1 MTLKPLRYGDINVV
15 DRGRLHNA
23 FDRDGGRH
31 GGLSRS
37 IVAVM
42 DRDVEGNVKP
52 DKVDSK
58 TSKKKEDDRAD
69 RCPLLWRRK
78 DDGHSVSSNG

>member
-1 MTLKPLRYGDINVV
+1 MKLKPLRYGNLHVV
-15 DRGRLHNA
+15 DCGRLHDA
-23 FDRDGGRH
+23 LDRYGGGH

-42 DRDVEGNVKP
+42 DRDVECNVKP
-52 DKVDSK
+52 DEVDCQ
-58 TSKKKEDDRAD
+58 TNKKKEDDRAD

-78 DDGHSVSSNG
+78 DDGHNVSTHC